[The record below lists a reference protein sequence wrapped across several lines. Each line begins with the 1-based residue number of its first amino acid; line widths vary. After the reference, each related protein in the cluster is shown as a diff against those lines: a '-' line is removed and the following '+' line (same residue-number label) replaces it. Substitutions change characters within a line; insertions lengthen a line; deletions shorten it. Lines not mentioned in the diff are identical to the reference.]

1 MASLIGAL
9 RDLAA
14 RGRDFVQQLTGRPA
28 DPVSDPETAELVRRA
43 RDAHAAGRRDE
54 EAALLHE
61 AGRTE
66 LAHGRPGSA
75 LAYFRGALRLDRD
88 FLPALVALGDAY
100 EAAGDRREAVRAWER
115 AAETHPAL
123 PLLMRLE
130 RAYREEGR
138 PSRMIALYQDAAARA
153 GNDLALAVALG
164 RVYLELEM
172 LDEAADQLEKVE
184 VRAPDLP
191 LVHAYLGAVFERRG
205 ETRAAFEEY
214 RRALRL
220 GHAFEWPHACA
231 ACGAAAAG
239 WRERCERCRAWNTV
253 HPTRG

>member
-1 MASLIGAL
+1 
-9 RDLAA
+9 
-14 RGRDFVQQLTGRPA
+14 
-28 DPVSDPETAELVRRA
+28 
-43 RDAHAAGRRDE
+43 
-54 EAALLHE
+54 
-61 AGRTE
+61 
-66 LAHGRPGSA
+66 
-75 LAYFRGALRLDRD
+75 
-88 FLPALVALGDAY
+88 GDH
-100 EAAGDRREAVRAWER
+100 REAVRAWER
-115 AAETHPAL
+115 AVEGHPAL
-123 PLLMRLE
+123 PLLARLE
-130 RAYREEGR
+130 HVYRQEGK
-138 PSRMIALYQDAAARA
+138 PSRMIALYQEAIARS
-153 GNDLALAVALG
+153 DDVALAVALG

-184 VRAPDLP
+184 IRAPDLP

-231 ACGAAAAG
+231 ACGAACAG

>member
-1 MASLIGAL
+1 VASVIDTL

-14 RGRDFVQQLTGRPA
+14 RGRRLFEMVTGQPSETA
-28 DPVSDPETAELVRRA
+28 ADPETAALVRLA
-43 RDAHAAGRRDE
+43 RDAHAAGQRDQ

-66 LAHGRPGSA
+66 LTHGRPAASLG
-75 LAYFRGALRLDRD
+75 YFRAALRVDRHY
-88 FLPALVALGDAY
+88 LPALVALGEAY

-123 PLLMRLE
+123 PLLARLE
-130 RAYREEGR
+130 HAYREDGR
-138 PSRMIALYQDAAARA
+138 PSRMIALYQDAIARS
-153 GNDLALAVALG
+153 GDDVALAVALG

-205 ETRAAFEEY
+205 EPSAAFEEY

-220 GHAFEWPHACA
+220 GHAFEWPHTCT
-231 ACGAAAAG
+231 ACGAAVAG
-239 WRERCERCRAWNTV
+239 WRERCERCRRWNTV
-253 HPTRG
+253 HPVRA

>member
-1 MASLIGAL
+1 MASLILAF
-9 RDLAA
+9 RELAA
-14 RGRDFVQQLTGRPA
+14 RGRRLLELVTGPPTA
-28 DPVSDPETAELVRRA
+28 ASDPETAALLRRA
-43 RDAHAAGRRDE
+43 HDAHAAGRRDE

-66 LAHGRPGSA
+66 LAHGRPGAA
-75 LAYFRGALRLDRD
+75 LGYFRGALRIDRD

-100 EAAGDRREAVRAWER
+100 DAAGDRREAVRAWER

-123 PLLMRLE
+123 PLLARLE

-138 PSRMIALYQDAAARA
+138 PSRMIALYQDAVARA
-153 GNDLALAVALG
+153 GDDLALGVALG

-205 ETRAAFEEY
+205 EPAAAFEEY

-231 ACGAAAAG
+231 ACGAAFAG
-239 WRERCERCRAWNTV
+239 WRERCERCSRFNTV
-253 HPTRG
+253 QPTRG